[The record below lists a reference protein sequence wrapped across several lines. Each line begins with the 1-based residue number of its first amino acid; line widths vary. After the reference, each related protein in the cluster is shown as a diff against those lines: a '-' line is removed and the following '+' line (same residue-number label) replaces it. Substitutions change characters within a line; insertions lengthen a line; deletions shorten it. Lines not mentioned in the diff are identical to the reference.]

1 MFRSF
6 SAGTGRQILRG
17 AREEKRASLLFKAR
31 VFSSFLVVAVLVTA
45 CGRGAEPGGGEGTL
59 SSGERVT
66 VDSMGQELE
75 FTAVPQRAVSLDQNT
90 TENMLALGLEEY
102 MVGTAYMNDQI
113 LPEYKRAYEK
123 VPVLAER
130 YPSLEAL
137 LSVDPDFV
145 YGQIYSFNEK
155 RLATVESY
163 TDKGIAAYVTKGN
176 YVKGRPT
183 MDDVYADFRNLGRI
197 FRVESRAQ
205 NLIEQMKERID
216 QVQKRVGRQSEP
228 VKVLVYD
235 SGKNGL
241 YTAGRS
247 LETELIR
254 LAGGEN
260 VFGDL
265 DKDWAQVSWEEVVK
279 RRPEVIVVNDYGK
292 QSADEKIKEILDNS
306 KLKGTP
312 AVQNKRFVV
321 IPLTGAF
328 EGVRNADTVETL
340 AKGFYPEKFEP

>member
-1 MFRSF
+1 MRFF
-6 SAGTGRQILRG
+6 S
-17 AREEKRASLLFKAR
+17 SLL
-31 VFSSFLVVAVLVTA
+31 LVAVLVTA
-45 CGRGAEPGGGEGTL
+45 CGRGAEPSGGEKTS
-59 SSGERVT
+59 SSGERVI

-75 FTAVPQRAVSLDQNT
+75 FTEVPQRAVSLDQNT
-90 TENMLALGLEEY
+90 TENMLALGLEKY
-102 MVGTAYMNDQI
+102 MVGTAYRNDQI
-113 LPEYKRAYEK
+113 LPKYKREYKK

-130 YPSLEAL
+130 YPSMEAL
-137 LSVDPDFV
+137 LSVEPDFV

-163 TDKGIAAYVTKGN
+163 ADKGIPAYVTKGN
-176 YVKGRPT
+176 YVEGQPT
-183 MDDVYADFRNLGRI
+183 MDDVYTDLRNLGRI

-205 NLIEQMKERID
+205 KRIKQMKEKID
-216 QVQKRVGRQSEP
+216 RVQKRVGRQDQP

-235 SGKNGL
+235 SGKSGL

-265 DKDWAQVSWEEVVK
+265 DKDWAGVSWEEAVK
-279 RRPEVIVVNDYGK
+279 RKPEIIVVNDYGK
-292 QSADEKIKEILDNS
+292 QSADEKVKEILDNP

-312 AVQNKRFVV
+312 AVKNKRFVV

-340 AKGFYPEKFEP
+340 AKGFFPEKFEP